1 LTLNYLIWKE
11 SSRKEDAMLGPL
23 MDEIGRLRA
32 ADLRL
37 QACRDRQER
46 IALRAA
52 GQERRRFPLL
62 RRKREAGYADA
73 TC

>member
-1 LTLNYLIWKE
+1 MI
-11 SSRKEDAMLGPL
+11 GPL
-23 MDEIGRLRA
+23 TDEVARLRA
-32 ADLRL
+32 ADLHL

-52 GQERRRFPLL
+52 GEDRRRFPLL
-62 RRKREAGYADA
+62 RRKRSSSGFVDA